1 MKQILCNIA
10 ALTVSVLFS
19 VGLTNAQHV
28 VILEQN
34 GANDDF
40 DHTEWTIGGV
50 GFANSDKVN
59 IQKNHPGTYA
69 FSNQNGNKFA
79 QLKVT
84 MKFFQSTAHALDIE
98 FVGTDGSVLS
108 ISGISDATGSENIL
122 ELSFNNA
129 NFIELKELIIATTSQ
144 NFVGV
149 TYLKVEGIPHADNGT
164 VGLENE
170 ALLSWNVAVHSENI
184 TMDSPVDGTLEI
196 YSISGQLIS
205 THNVSE
211 GENIIFHNAKGIS
224 LFILKNANKEA
235 LGSKKV
241 VL

>member
-84 MKFFQSTAHALDIE
+84 MKFSQSTTHALDVI
-98 FVGTDGSVLS
+98 VVPTSGANLTV
-108 ISGISDATGSENIL
+108 SGISDATGGENVL
-122 ELSFNNA
+122 EINFA
-129 NFIELKELIIATTSQ
+129 NTDFIELDELIIATTSQ
-144 NFVGV
+144 EIVGI
-149 TYLKVEGIPHADNGT
+149 TYLKIEGIPHADNGT